1 MRRIRNV
8 AVHSNYR
15 YLASPVIMVISLTDL
30 VLRPATPFYDSHGSP
45 PGSRRNNCRERRIE
59 SCRCLKKDFCD
70 YMNRQLENEEEIVF
84 FLYNLSRCAHMKT
97 MHRFLLLFSFFYLG
111 KIHKNINKLMMRL
124 CIASGWADAKKL
136 LATPQN
142 TCLEFIDYLLI
153 SQTVRS
159 PLWGCRVH
167 YLQIYMSFYKSIF
180 FLKGEAAPYLT
191 STSINNSIAL
201 RGKLR
206 NN

>member
-1 MRRIRNV
+1 MWLYEPAAREWGRNCFFLPLQSKQV
-8 AVHSNYR
+8 RAYENN
-15 YLASPVIMVISLTDL
+15 ASFFVV
-30 VLRPATPFYDSHGSP
+30 
-45 PGSRRNNCRERRIE
+45 
-59 SCRCLKKDFCD
+59 
-70 YMNRQLENEEEIVF
+70 VF
-84 FLYNLSRCAHMKT
+84 FLFILE
-97 MHRFLLLFSFFYLG
+97 

-153 SQTVRS
+153 SQTVRN

-180 FLKGEAAPYLT
+180 FLKGEAAQYLT
-191 STSINNSIAL
+191 STSINNSMAL